1 MIAILSPAKTIDES
15 NFNIELNVTTPRFL
29 EDSKIIMDQ
38 LKELEI
44 PELSKLMKIN
54 DNLAELNYIRNQ
66 SWKIFDGSS
75 KKPAVLSF
83 KGEAYR
89 GLDAENF
96 TTEELE
102 YCNDNLRIL
111 SGLYGSL
118 RPLDG
123 ILPYRLEMGTK
134 LPVKDKKNL
143 YEFWK
148 ENLTASMHRDLKN
161 HKEKFIVNLASEEYS
176 KVINLK
182 EFDVITPIFKE
193 RRGGSFKI
201 VTVYAKKARGM
212 MVRYMAE
219 NRVETVDELKEFT
232 MGGYRYNELLSKGNE
247 LVFTREE

>member
-1 MIAILSPAKTIDES
+1 MIAILSPAKTIDEKS
-15 NFNIELNVTTPRFL
+15 FNIELDVTTPRFL
-29 EDSKIIMDQ
+29 GHSKIIMDQ

-54 DNLAELNYIRNQ
+54 DNLAQLNYIRNQ
-66 SWKIFDGSS
+66 NWEVFDGSN
-75 KKPAVLSF
+75 KKPAILSF

-89 GLDAENF
+89 GLDAESF
-96 TTEELE
+96 TKEELK

-134 LPVKDKKNL
+134 IAIKDKKNL

-148 ENLTASMHRDLKN
+148 GNLTSSMHSDLES
-161 HKEKFIVNLASEEYS
+161 HKEKIIVNLASEEYS

-182 EFDVITPIFKE
+182 EFEVITPVFKE
-193 RRGGSFKI
+193 RRGTGFKV

-219 NRVETVDELKEFT
+219 NRIETVDELKDFAME
-232 MGGYRYNELLSKGNE
+232 GYRYNEILSKGNE
-247 LVFTREE
+247 LVFAREE